1 MAITDKIKNLFQRK
15 PKDPEKLKALEEKK
29 RLETEKKHLQEAR
42 AVFEEGMSTLKDI
55 LAPSAFR
62 INPNYIIINNSYVQT
77 LFVFTYPRFLTTNW
91 LSPIIAYDA
100 TMDISMY
107 IYPQE
112 SKAVLED
119 LRNRVGRMQATY
131 AINREKGEV
140 SDPKLETAIQDAEEL
155 RYRIQQGSEKLFLFG
170 MYFTVYADSE
180 KELKANVDH
189 LETTLGGALIYT
201 KNAILQQEQGFNS
214 TLPLANDELY
224 ITRNL
229 DTDAI
234 STTFPFT
241 SVDLTS
247 DNGIFYGFN
256 GHNQSLV
263 IFDRFDLAN
272 PNCTIFATSGAGKS
286 YTVKLECLR
295 YLMLGTDIIIID
307 PENEYQTLC
316 EAVGGTYIPINLNSE
331 KKINPLDLPETSEG
345 EEENA
350 LRSSV
355 VELGALMSIMLGQLT
370 PEESAIMDRA
380 IKEAYALKDITEDPV
395 SHKNPPPLLSDLQNV
410 LANMQGSESMA
421 RRLQKYTEGSYAGL
435 LNHHT
440 NIDLTTNMIVFS
452 VRDLEE
458 SLRPV
463 AMFVITHFIWTKIR
477 TKLKRRIMIIDE
489 AWNLM
494 QYEDSAKFLHN
505 LTKRSRKYYLGIT
518 TISQDV
524 EDFLGSKYGKAI
536 ISNSAMQI
544 LLKQSPASI
553 DLIAKTFHLTDGEK
567 MALLEANVGEGIFFA
582 GMNHVL
588 IKIVASYTENRIITS
603 NPEEVLALKNSLG
616 A

>member
-1 MAITDKIKNLFQRK
+1 MSIADKIKNIFQKK
-15 PKDPEKLKALEEKK
+15 PQDPDKQKAIEEKK
-29 RLETEKKHLQEAR
+29 KLEAEKKRLQEAR
-42 AVFEEGMSTLKDI
+42 AVFEEGMTTLKDI

-62 INPNYIIINNSYVQT
+62 INPNYIMINDSYVQT

-112 SKAVLED
+112 SKSVLED

-155 RYRIQQGSEKLFLFG
+155 RYRIQQGSEKLFLFA
-170 MYFTVYADSE
+170 MYFTVYAQSE

-201 KNAILQQEQGFNS
+201 KNAVLQQEQGFNS
-214 TLPLANDELY
+214 TLPLGNDELY

-331 KKINPLDLPETSEG
+331 KKINPLDLPETTEG

-355 VELGALMSIMLGQLT
+355 VDLSGLMSIMLGQLT

-380 IKEAYALKDITEDPV
+380 IKEAYALKDITEDPTT
-395 SHKNPPPLLSDLQNV
+395 HKNPPPLLADLQNV

-421 RRLQKYTEGSYAGL
+421 RRLQKFTDGSYAGL

-440 NIDLTTNMIVFS
+440 NIDLTSNMIVFS

-458 SLRPV
+458 SLRPI

-494 QYEDSAKFLHN
+494 QYEDSARFLHN

-524 EDFLGSKYGKAI
+524 EDFLGSKFGKAI

-588 IKIVASYTENRIITS
+588 IKIVASYTEHRIITS

>member
-1 MAITDKIKNLFQRK
+1 MSFLSNIFGGKKI
-15 PKDPEKLKALEEKK
+15 DPEKQKAIDEKK
-29 RLETEKKHLQEAR
+29 RLEQERKHIIEAR
-42 AVFEEGMSTLKDI
+42 AVFEEGMITIKDI
-55 LAPSAFR
+55 IAPSSFR
-62 INPNYIIINNSYVQT
+62 INPNYLIINDSYVQT
-77 LFVFTYPRFLTTNW
+77 MFVFTYPRFLTTNW
-91 LSPIIAYDA
+91 LSPIISYDA

-112 SKAVLED
+112 SKAVMED
-119 LRNRVGRMQATY
+119 LRNRVGRMQASY

-155 RYRIQQGSEKLFLFG
+155 RYRIQQGSEKLFLFA
-170 MYFTVYADSE
+170 MYFTIYAETE
-180 KELKANVDH
+180 KELKANTDH

-201 KNAILQQEQGFNS
+201 KTAILQQEAGFNS
-214 TLPLANDELY
+214 TLPLGNDELY

-316 EAVGGTYIPINLNSE
+316 EAVGGTYIPINLNSA

-345 EEENA
+345 DEENA
-350 LRSSV
+350 LRSAV
-355 VELGALMSIMLGQLT
+355 VDITGLMNIMLGQLT
-370 PEESAIMDRA
+370 PEESAIMDHA
-380 IKEAYALKDITEDPV
+380 IKETYAIKDITEDPV
-395 SHKNPPPLLSDLQNV
+395 THKNPPPLMSDLQSV
-410 LANMQGSESMA
+410 LSNMQGSESMA
-421 RRLQKYTEGSYAGL
+421 RRLQKFTDGSYAGL
-435 LNHHT
+435 LNHNT
-440 NIDLTTNMIVFS
+440 NIDLATNMIVFS

-458 SLRPV
+458 SLRPI
-463 AMFVITHFIWTKIR
+463 AMYVITHFIWTKIR
-477 TKLKRRIMIIDE
+477 AKLKRRIMIIDE

-494 QYEDSAKFLHN
+494 QYEDSAKFLRN

-524 EDFLGSKYGKAI
+524 EDFLGSPYGKAI

-553 DLIAKTFHLTDGEK
+553 DLIGKTFNLTDGEK
-567 MALLEANVGEGIFFA
+567 MALLESNVGEGIFFA

-588 IKIVASYTENRIITS
+588 IKIVASYAEHQLITS
-603 NPEEVLALKNSLG
+603 NPEEVLALKSSLG
-616 A
+616 V

>member
-15 PKDPEKLKALEEKK
+15 PVDPEKQKAIAEQKK
-29 RLETEKKHLQEAR
+29 LETEKKHLQEAR
-42 AVFEEGMSTLKDI
+42 AVFEEGMTTLKDV

-62 INPNYIIINNSYVQT
+62 ITPNHLIVNESYIQT
-77 LFVFTYPRFLTTNW
+77 MFVFTYPRFLTTNW
-91 LSPIIAYDA
+91 LSPIISYDA

-131 AINREKGEV
+131 SINREKGEV

-155 RYRIQQGSEKLFLFG
+155 RYKIQQGSEKLFLFG
-170 MYFTVYADSE
+170 MYFTVYAE
-180 KELKANVDH
+180 NQKELKANVDH

-331 KKINPLDLPETSEG
+331 KKINPLDLPETQEG
-345 EEENA
+345 EEDSA
-350 LRSSV
+350 LRSSIV
-355 VELGALMSIMLGQLT
+355 AISGLMNIMLGQLT

-380 IKEAYALKDITEDPV
+380 IKEAYAIRDITEDPT
-395 SHKNPPPLLSDLQNV
+395 SHKNPPPLLGDLQSI
-410 LANMQGSESMA
+410 LSNMQGSESMA
-421 RRLQKYTEGSYAGL
+421 RRLQKFTEGSYAGL

-440 NIDLTTNMIVFS
+440 NIELDTHMIVFS

-458 SLRPV
+458 ALRPI
-463 AMFVITHFIWTKIR
+463 AMYVITNFIWTKIR

-494 QYEDSAKFLHN
+494 QYEDSARFLHN

-524 EDFLGSKYGKAI
+524 EDFLGSKFGKAI

-553 DLIAKTFHLTDGEK
+553 DLIAKTFMLTDGEK

-588 IKIVASYTENRIITS
+588 IKIVASYTENKIITS
-603 NPEEVLALKNSLG
+603 NPEEILALKNSLG

>member
-1 MAITDKIKNLFQRK
+1 MSIFDQIKNIF
-15 PKDPEKLKALEEKK
+15 PKKNLTDEQKKAMNEKQ
-29 RLETEKKHLQEAR
+29 RLENERKKLEEAR
-42 AVFEEGMSTLKDI
+42 AVFEEGMTTLKDI
-55 LAPSAFR
+55 VAPSSFR
-62 INPNYIIINNSYVQT
+62 IFPSHLIINDTYVQT

-91 LSPIIAYDA
+91 LSPVISYDA
-100 TMDISMY
+100 TMDITMH

-112 SKAVLED
+112 TKAVLED

-131 AINREKGEV
+131 SISREKGEV

-155 RYRIQQGSEKLFLFG
+155 RFRIQQGSEKLFLFG
-170 MYFTVYADSE
+170 MYFTVYAKSE

-189 LETTLGGALIYT
+189 LETTLGGSLIYT
-201 KNAILQQEQGFNS
+201 KNCVLQQEQGFNS
-214 TLPLANDELY
+214 TLPLGNDELY
-224 ITRNL
+224 INRNL

-241 SVDLTS
+241 SVDLTR

-256 GHNQSLV
+256 GHNQSLI

-295 YLMLGTDIIIID
+295 YLMIGTDVIIID

-316 EAVGGTYIPINLNSE
+316 EAVGGTYIPINLNSD
-331 KKINPLDLPETSEG
+331 KKINPLELPDTQEG

-350 LRSSV
+350 LRTAIVNIS
-355 VELGALMSIMLGQLT
+355 GLMNIMLGQLT
-370 PEESAIMDRA
+370 PEESAVMDKA
-380 IKEAYALKDITEDPV
+380 LKETYALKDITENPKT
-395 SHKNPPPLLSDLQNV
+395 HKNPPPQLTDLFNV
-410 LANMQGSESMA
+410 LSNMQGSESMA

-435 LNHHT
+435 LNHPT
-440 NIDLTTNMIVFS
+440 NIDLKTSMIVFS

-458 SLRPV
+458 ALRPI
-463 AMFVITHFIWTKIR
+463 AMYVITNFIWTKIR
-477 TKLKRRIMIIDE
+477 TNLKKRIMVIDE

-524 EDFLGSKYGKAI
+524 EDFLGSKFGKAI

-553 DLIAKTFHLTDGEK
+553 DLIGDTFNLTDGEK
-567 MALLEANVGEGIFFA
+567 MALLEASVGEGIFFA

-588 IKIVASYTENRIITS
+588 IKIVASYTEHQLITS
-603 NPEEVLALKNSLG
+603 NPEEVLALKSSLG
-616 A
+616 I

>member
-1 MAITDKIKNLFQRK
+1 MSIFDIFK
-15 PKDPEKLKALEEKK
+15 PKSLDPAKQKALDEKK
-29 RLETEKKHLQEAR
+29 RLEEERKRLTEAR
-42 AVFEEGMSTLKDI
+42 RVFEEGMISLKDI
-55 LAPSAFR
+55 VAPSAFR
-62 INPNYIIINNSYVQT
+62 ITPNYLIINESYVQT
-77 LFVFTYPRFLTTNW
+77 LFVFTYPRFLNTNW
-91 LSPIIAYDA
+91 LSPIISYDA
-100 TMDISMY
+100 TMDISMF

-131 AINREKGEV
+131 AIGREKGEV

-155 RYRIQQGSEKLFLFG
+155 RYRIQQGSEKLFLYG
-170 MYFTVYADSE
+170 LYFTVYADSE
-180 KELKANVDH
+180 KELKTNIDH
-189 LETTLGGALIYT
+189 LETVLGGSLIYT

-214 TLPLANDELY
+214 TLPLNNDELN

-234 STTFPFT
+234 STSFPFT

-307 PENEYQTLC
+307 PENEYQNLC
-316 EAVGGTYIPINLNSE
+316 EAVGGTYIPISINSDR
-331 KKINPLDLPETSEG
+331 KINPLDLPATSEG
-345 EEENA
+345 DEENA
-350 LRSSV
+350 LRTAIITIS
-355 VELGALMSIMLGQLT
+355 GIMNIMLGQLT
-370 PEESAIMDRA
+370 PEESAIMDKA
-380 IKEAYALKDITEDPV
+380 IKETYALKDITEEPS
-395 SHKNPPPLLSDLQNV
+395 SHKNPAPLLSDLYSI
-410 LANMQGSESMA
+410 LINMHGGESMA
-421 RRLQKYTEGSYAGL
+421 QRLQKYTEGSYSGL
-435 LNHHT
+435 LNNPT
-440 NIDLTTNMIVFS
+440 NIDLKSNFIVFS

-458 SLRPV
+458 ALRPI
-463 AMFVITHFIWTKIR
+463 AMYVITNFIWTKIR
-477 TKLKRRIMIIDE
+477 TNLKRRIMVIDE

-494 QYEDSAKFLHN
+494 QYEDSARFLHN
-505 LTKRSRKYYLGIT
+505 LTKRSRKYYLGVT

-524 EDFLGSKYGKAI
+524 EDFLGSKWGKAM

-553 DLIAKTFHLTDGEK
+553 DLIGRTFNLTDGEK
-567 MALLEANVGEGIFFA
+567 MALLESNVGEGIFFA
-582 GMNHVL
+582 GLNHVL
-588 IKIVASYTENRIITS
+588 IKIVASYTEHRLITS
-603 NPEEVLALKNSLG
+603 NPEEILSMRG
-616 A
+616 GM

>member
-1 MAITDKIKNLFQRK
+1 MSIFDIFK
-15 PKDPEKLKALEEKK
+15 PKSLDPAKQKALDEKK
-29 RLETEKKHLQEAR
+29 RLEEERKRLTEAR
-42 AVFEEGMSTLKDI
+42 RVFEEGMISLKDI
-55 LAPSAFR
+55 VAPSAFR
-62 INPNYIIINNSYVQT
+62 ITPNYLIINESYVQT
-77 LFVFTYPRFLTTNW
+77 LFVFTYPRFLNTNW
-91 LSPIIAYDA
+91 LSPIISYDA
-100 TMDISMY
+100 TMDISMF

-131 AINREKGEV
+131 AIGREKGEV

-155 RYRIQQGSEKLFLFG
+155 RYRIQQGSEKLFLYG
-170 MYFTVYADSE
+170 LYFTVYADSE
-180 KELKANVDH
+180 KELKTNIDH
-189 LETTLGGALIYT
+189 LETVLGGSLIYT

-214 TLPLANDELY
+214 TLPLNNDELN

-234 STTFPFT
+234 STSFPFT

-307 PENEYQTLC
+307 PENEYQNLC
-316 EAVGGTYIPINLNSE
+316 EAVGGTYIPISINSDR
-331 KKINPLDLPETSEG
+331 KINPLDLPATSEG
-345 EEENA
+345 DEENA
-350 LRSSV
+350 LRSAIITIS
-355 VELGALMSIMLGQLT
+355 GIMNIMLGQLT
-370 PEESAIMDRA
+370 PEESAIMDKA
-380 IKEAYALKDITEDPV
+380 IKETYALKDITEEPA
-395 SHKNPPPLLSDLQNV
+395 SHKNPAPLLSDLYSI
-410 LANMQGSESMA
+410 LINMHGGESMA
-421 RRLQKYTEGSYAGL
+421 QRLQKYTEGSYSGL
-435 LNHHT
+435 LNNPT
-440 NIDLTTNMIVFS
+440 NIDLKSNFIVFS

-458 SLRPV
+458 ALRPI
-463 AMFVITHFIWTKIR
+463 AMYVITNFIWTKIR
-477 TKLKRRIMIIDE
+477 TNLKRRIMVIDE

-494 QYEDSAKFLHN
+494 QYEDSARFLHN
-505 LTKRSRKYYLGIT
+505 LTKRSRKYYLGVT

-524 EDFLGSKYGKAI
+524 EDFLGSKWGKAM

-553 DLIAKTFHLTDGEK
+553 DLIGRTFNLTDGEK
-567 MALLEANVGEGIFFA
+567 MALLESNVGEGIFFA
-582 GMNHVL
+582 GLNHVL
-588 IKIVASYTENRIITS
+588 IKIVASYTEHRLITS
-603 NPEEVLALKNSLG
+603 NPEEILAMRG
-616 A
+616 GM

>member
-1 MAITDKIKNLFQRK
+1 MSIFSFLKKQPADPDKQKAI
-15 PKDPEKLKALEEKK
+15 EEKK
-29 RLETEKKHLQEAR
+29 RLEEERKRLTQAR
-42 AVFEEGMSTLKDI
+42 QVFEEGMTSLKDI
-55 LAPSAFR
+55 IAPSAFR
-62 INPNYIIINNSYVQT
+62 ITPNYLIINDSFVET
-77 LFVFTYPRFLTTNW
+77 LFVFTYPRFLNTNW

-100 TMDISMY
+100 TMDISMF

-131 AINREKGEV
+131 SINREKGEV

-155 RYRIQQGSEKLFLFG
+155 RYRIQQGSEKLYLYSL
-170 MYFTVYADSE
+170 YFTVYAKSE
-180 KELKANVDH
+180 KELKANIDH

-201 KNAILQQEQGFNS
+201 KSAILQQEQGFNS
-214 TLPLANDELY
+214 TLPLGNDEIY
-224 ITRNL
+224 ITRNM

-234 STTFPFT
+234 STSFPFT

-256 GHNQSLV
+256 GHNQSLI

-272 PNCTIFATSGAGKS
+272 SNCTIFATSGAGKS

-295 YLMLGTDIIIID
+295 YLMIGTDIIVID

-316 EAVGGTYIPINLNSE
+316 EAVGGTFIPISLNSE
-331 KKINPLDLPETSEG
+331 KKINPLELPETTEG

-350 LRSSV
+350 LRSSIV
-355 VELGALMSIMLGQLT
+355 SISGLMNIMLGQLT
-370 PEESAIMDRA
+370 PEESAIMDKA
-380 IKEAYALKDITEDPV
+380 LKETYALKDITEDPKT
-395 SHKNPPPLLSDLQNV
+395 HRNPPPLLQDLYNI
-410 LANMQGSESMA
+410 LINMSGGESMG
-421 RRLQKYTEGSYAGL
+421 RRLQKYTEGSYSGL
-435 LNHHT
+435 LNHPT
-440 NIDLTTNMIVFS
+440 NIDLKTNFIVFS

-458 SLRPV
+458 SLRPI
-463 AMFVITHFIWTKIR
+463 AMYVITNFIWTKIR
-477 TKLKRRIMIIDE
+477 VNLKRRILVIDE

-494 QYEDSAKFLHN
+494 QYEDSARFLHN
-505 LTKRSRKYYLGIT
+505 LAKRSRKYYLGVT

-524 EDFLGSKYGKAI
+524 EDFLGSKWGKAM

-553 DLIAKTFHLTDGEK
+553 ELIGKTFNLTDGEK
-567 MALLEANVGEGIFFA
+567 MALLESNQGEGIFFA

-588 IKIVASYTENRIITS
+588 IKIVASYTEHRLITS
-603 NPEEVLALKNSLG
+603 NPEEVLALRGSLG
-616 A
+616 LGE